1 VSVLTDFEEK
11 QPQTLMRKALAAI
24 KTDAY
29 LAVLAVLPGFL
40 LILCSH
46 KKPQGVVIGSGDR
59 ALG

>member
-1 VSVLTDFEEK
+1 VLVLTGFSEK
-11 QPQTLMRKALAAI
+11 QPEALICKALAAI

-29 LAVLAVLPGFL
+29 LAVLAVLPGFP